1 MKFSIRRTL
10 VLSFALVA
18 IAAVLVGCPRKR
30 EPAVAKVTVLL
41 GASTKSLA
49 VSLMKAVA
57 PKAVVAPE
65 DIESLIVT
73 VTSVELDP
81 EDGDGEDDK
90 HHTGGGSS
98 NGVFVFTGSV
108 DVDLVN
114 PEGLSEILSTA
125 EIPAGTYTKVRI
137 GIENPR
143 LRLVADPDTEITN
156 VKLTANGHVF
166 ISQTLEI
173 PEGES
178 LIVLTFTDIHLV
190 RNGNGRYVLTP
201 QLSVDISITSADVT
215 ATGTIASV
223 DPDNDSMVVTLADGE
238 ITVLYGSAAIFLS
251 TDTDTPTGTE
261 ADLVVGASVE
271 VIGTVDLDG
280 VVTAT
285 EIHLLS

>member
-1 MKFSIRRTL
+1 MI
-10 VLSFALVA
+10 VLSLALVA
-18 IAAVLVGCPRKR
+18 VAAVLVGCPRKD
-30 EPAVAKVTVLL
+30 EPGTAKVTVLL
-41 GASTKSLA
+41 GTGTKSLA
-49 VSLMKAVA
+49 VSLMEAVA
-57 PKAVVAPE
+57 PKTVVAPE

-81 EDGDGEDDK
+81 ADDDGEDEDVK
-90 HHTGGGSS
+90 HHTGGGPS
-98 NGVFVFTGSV
+98 NGVFIFTGSV

-143 LRLVADPDTEITN
+143 LRLAADPDTEITN
-156 VKLTANGHVF
+156 IKLTANGHVF

-178 LIVLTFTDIHLV
+178 LIVLTFTNIHLV
-190 RNGNGRYVLTP
+190 LNGNGRYVLTP

-223 DPDNDSMVVTLADGE
+223 DPDNDSMVVALTDGD
-238 ITVLYGSAAIFLS
+238 ITVLYGSAAIFLPG
-251 TDTDTPTGTE
+251 DTDTPNGTE

-285 EIHLLS
+285 EIHLLT